1 MLVKQVVSSVL
12 PVANTIALW
21 QSARDCQHRVQES
34 DVIWCVKL
42 SG

>member
-1 MLVKQVVSSVL
+1 MLVKQVVSFVL
-12 PVANTIALW
+12 PGDNTIALW
-21 QSARDCQHRVQES
+21 QSASDCQSHLWES

>member
-1 MLVKQVVSSVL
+1 MLEKQVASSAL
-12 PVANTIALW
+12 PGDNTIALW
-21 QSARDCQHRVQES
+21 QSARDCQSCLWES